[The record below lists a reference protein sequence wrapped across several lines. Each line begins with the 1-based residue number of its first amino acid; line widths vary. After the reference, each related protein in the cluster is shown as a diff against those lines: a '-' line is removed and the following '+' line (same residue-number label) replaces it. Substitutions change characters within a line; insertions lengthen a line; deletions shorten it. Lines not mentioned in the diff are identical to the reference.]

1 MNIGFEDGWLMNG
14 EVEVV
19 GINIDN
25 VNMDEAA
32 ALMEEFLETDR
43 CSKVFTPN
51 SEILLTAVRDRE
63 FESVLSSGHLVVPD
77 GIGVVIASRFYGT
90 PLKERVAGFDLMMR
104 LMDIADSRGKSVY
117 LLGGREGV
125 AEEAAIKL
133 TESYSSLRIAGTRNG
148 YFEEDS
154 ENDIV
159 NEINNSKADILLAA
173 LGAPKQEKFI
183 YKHSDKLKVKIAMG
197 VGGSLDVL
205 AGKVKRAPEFY
216 QKAGL
221 EWFYRLVK
229 EPRRIIRVLRIP
241 KFIALAFYDAKLK

>member
-1 MNIGFEDGWLMNG
+1 MNDRI
-14 EVEVV
+14 EVV
-19 GINIDN
+19 GIKIDN

-32 ALMEEFLETDR
+32 ALMEEFLEGDSCR
-43 CSKVFTPN
+43 KVFTPN
-51 SEILLTAVRDRE
+51 SEILLTAVKDSE
-63 FESVLSSGHLVVPD
+63 FERVLNSGHLVVPD

-90 PLKERVAGFDLMMR
+90 PLKERVAGFDLMVR
-104 LMDIADSRGKSVY
+104 LMDIADSRGNSVY

-133 TESYSSLRIAGTRNG
+133 TENCGRLRIAGTRNG
-148 YFEEDS
+148 YFESEEEDR
-154 ENDIV
+154 IV
-159 NEINNSKADILLAA
+159 DEINNSNADILLVA

-183 YKHSDKLKVKIAMG
+183 YKYGDRLKVKIAMG

-229 EPRRIIRVLRIP
+229 EPRRITRVLRIP
-241 KFIALAFYDAKLK
+241 KFIALAFYDAKTK

>member
-1 MNIGFEDGWLMNG
+1 MDGG
-14 EVEVV
+14 ELL
-19 GINIDN
+19 
-25 VNMDEAA
+25 DEALSQRGAGIEEDLVTRLKLCPLRPRDHVAGRQRIVEYELTELIDQNRALA
-32 ALMEEFLETDR
+32 AHGLADERQGIQHAVQCRGVELHELDVTQGCAGPVGQR
-43 CSKVFTPN
+43 
-51 SEILLTAVRDRE
+51 EALTAGAQR
-63 FESVLSSGHLVVPD
+63 
-77 GIGVVIASRFYGT
+77 IG
-90 PLKERVAGFDLMMR
+90 
-104 LMDIADSRGKSVY
+104 
-117 LLGGREGV
+117 GV

-133 TESYSSLRIAGTRNG
+133 TESYGNLKIAGTRNG

-183 YKHSDKLKVKIAMG
+183 HKHSDKLKVKIAMG

-241 KFIALAFYDAKLK
+241 KFIALAFYDAKVK